1 MTTDAAPDPRF
12 LDGDAL
18 RVARVKALEK
28 AFAVALTPDE
38 AARCTS
44 VEETTAVLVAR
55 VGAVPGAPNLRA
67 GALAAVREGLREVA
81 RADRESVGESTP
93 LAPLFPRWKRTR
105 RWHALGRELE
115 CKLPLVR
122 WRPWVIAVVGPIV
135 ALHVA
140 FIDWYPSHHYVEEG
154 TIVELI
160 ALAVLGVAGV
170 LTTTLL
176 VELPE
181 RMTVVGKLV
190 TWLVAQRPAAFRAGT
205 GWTTGQVE
213 ETVDAVHRL
222 SWLPPG
228 CWRLLMSGGLVALL
242 TLALVGTS
250 LWLCVLGLVSR
261 EVVGPLPPGLR

>member
-1 MTTDAAPDPRF
+1 MTADAAQDPRF

-38 AARCTS
+38 AARCAS
-44 VEETTAVLVAR
+44 AEETTAVFAAR
-55 VGAVPGAPNLRA
+55 LGAVAGDGNLRA

-81 RADRESVGESTP
+81 RADREAIDESTP
-93 LAPLFPRWKRTR
+93 LAPHFPRWKRTR
-105 RWHALGRELE
+105 RWRALGRELE
-115 CKLPLVR
+115 CKLPLVGWR
-122 WRPWVIAVVGPIV
+122 WWSIVVVAPIV

-140 FIDWYPSHHYVEEG
+140 FIGWYPSHHYVEEG

-190 TWLVAQRPAAFRAGT
+190 TWLVAHRPSAFRGGT
-205 GWTTGQVE
+205 EWTAGQVAE
-213 ETVDAVHRL
+213 AVDAVHRL
-222 SWLPPG
+222 RWLPPG

-250 LWLCVLGLVSR
+250 LWLCALGLVSR